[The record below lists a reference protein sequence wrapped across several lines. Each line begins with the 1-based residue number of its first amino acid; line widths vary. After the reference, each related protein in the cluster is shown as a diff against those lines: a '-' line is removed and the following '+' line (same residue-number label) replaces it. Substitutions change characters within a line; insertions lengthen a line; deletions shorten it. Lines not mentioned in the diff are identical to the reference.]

1 MISRIYEI
9 RCDYC
14 GRLLGYSKDRPTN
27 EQIREQ
33 LGAIVIGQRHF
44 CQESCAA
51 DANHDAAV
59 KRAGNLKQFA
69 PYKSFKRK

>member
-1 MISRIYEI
+1 MLRRIYEI

-14 GRLLGYSKDRPTN
+14 GRLLGYSCDKPTP
-27 EQIREQ
+27 EQIRKQ
-33 LGAIVIGQRHF
+33 LGAMVIGKRHF

-51 DANHDAAV
+51 DAQHDTSV

-69 PYKSFKRK
+69 PGKSFERK

>member
-27 EQIREQ
+27 EQIRKQ
-33 LGAIVIGQRHF
+33 LGAIVVGQRHF

-69 PYKSFKRK
+69 PGKKFER